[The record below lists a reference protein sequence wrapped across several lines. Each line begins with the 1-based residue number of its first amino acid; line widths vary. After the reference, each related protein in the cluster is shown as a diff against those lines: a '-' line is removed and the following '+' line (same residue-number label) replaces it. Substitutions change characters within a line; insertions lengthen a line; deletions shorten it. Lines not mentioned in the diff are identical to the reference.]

1 MWMALRWTRKDTF
14 SIMDWVITGLL
25 LGLAGLSKYTAVF
38 TALAMLWVFLASPK
52 KAWLTKT
59 GFWFAL
65 AIALIVISPVLYW
78 NWINDWISFK
88 YQIAHG
94 SGGTWAWRRV
104 AAFIGIQIVCFGPL
118 LILGA
123 WIFIKNCLHT
133 QRWILIA
140 LLSFFVIPFAIFA
153 SLSGGGSLPHWTTPA
168 WFCLAPFAG
177 IGLAKAWA
185 TQHRTAIRLLLIGQL
200 LICLLGFGFVLAGG
214 ITTAA
219 IKSNP
224 IADLY
229 GWKLAGQ
236 KAAQLAQA
244 TQVNGIAVQNWTLA
258 SRAAWYAS
266 PLPVFVLDQRQDQF
280 DLWFGQLPAGSS
292 VLLMNWSGMAF
303 NPPIGGNLA
312 FEQCDPLD
320 RLEVIRF
327 GQVLST
333 FEYSLC
339 RNWQDAGAAR

>member
-1 MWMALRWTRKDTF
+1 
-14 SIMDWVITGLL
+14 
-25 LGLAGLSKYTAVF
+25 
-38 TALAMLWVFLASPK
+38 
-52 KAWLTKT
+52 
-59 GFWFAL
+59 
-65 AIALIVISPVLYW
+65 
-78 NWINDWISFK
+78 
-88 YQIAHG
+88 
-94 SGGTWAWRRV
+94 
-104 AAFIGIQIVCFGPL
+104 
-118 LILGA
+118 
-123 WIFIKNCLHT
+123 
-133 QRWILIA
+133 
-140 LLSFFVIPFAIFA
+140 
-153 SLSGGGSLPHWTTPA
+153 
-168 WFCLAPFAG
+168 LAPFAG

-185 TQHRTAIRLLLIGQL
+185 TQHRLVIRLLLIGQL
-200 LICLLGFGFVLAGG
+200 LICLLGFAYVLSGG

-266 PLPVFVLDQRQDQF
+266 PLPVFVLDQRRDQF

-292 VLLMNWSGMAF
+292 ALLMNWSGMAF
-303 NPPIGGNLA
+303 NPPIGANLA

-320 RLEVIRF
+320 HLEIIRF